1 MKPAVRLLPILAVIV
16 GAAFGAASG
25 LYIKGVHFSSLA
37 VTGFRMGVPFLVML
51 PSMLAGKRFLGPP
64 RSRRTLWTASAINAL
79 RMLLFVLAYKLTS
92 VGNAVV
98 LLYLWPVFALLI
110 GTARLHSRPSAY
122 QLGLVAL
129 SFAGIVVMNLHRGFS
144 LSPEDLLGSLAMI
157 LAALGF
163 ALTVILFKEALA
175 EVRETDAIF
184 FQNALG
190 AVVFL
195 PVLAVELGTAI
206 AGSAQAGSRALL
218 PELGL
223 GLAYGLTVGV
233 AGFFCF
239 FYAMKRLPI
248 FQYGALAYTEVPIA
262 VILAV
267 LILGEGVVANQLVG
281 AAMVVTASF
290 LAQRARSQGPAAGAT
305 PGPQATK
312 L

>member
-1 MKPAVRLLPILAVIV
+1 MNRSFRVLPILAVIA
-16 GAAFGAASG
+16 GAAFGASSG
-25 LYIKGVHFSSLA
+25 LFIKGVHFSSLA
-37 VTGFRMGVPFLVML
+37 ITGFRMGVPFLIML
-51 PSMLAGKRFLGPP
+51 PSMLAGKRLLGPP
-64 RSRRTLWTASAINAL
+64 LRRRTLWTASAINAL
-79 RMLLFVLAYKLTS
+79 RMLLFVLAYRLTS

-110 GTARLHSRPSAY
+110 STARQRSRPSAY

-129 SFAGIVVMNLHRGFS
+129 SFAGIVVMNLHRGFA
-144 LSPEDLLGSLAMI
+144 LSPGDLVGSLAMI
-157 LAALGF
+157 LAAVGF

-175 EVRETDAIF
+175 EVGETDAIF
-184 FQNALG
+184 FQNAIG

-195 PVLAVELGTAI
+195 PVLAVELI
-206 AGSAQAGSRALL
+206 AAFSSPAQAGTRALL

-262 VILAV
+262 VVMAV
-267 LILGEGVVANQLVG
+267 LILGEKVMPNQLAG

-290 LAQRARSQGPAAGAT
+290 LAQRARG
-305 PGPQATK
+305 
-312 L
+312 